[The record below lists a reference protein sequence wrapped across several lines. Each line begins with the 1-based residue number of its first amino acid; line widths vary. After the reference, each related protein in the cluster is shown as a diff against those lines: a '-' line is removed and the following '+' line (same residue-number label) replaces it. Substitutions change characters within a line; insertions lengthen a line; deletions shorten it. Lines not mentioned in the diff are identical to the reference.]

1 MEDEA
6 ISTSDSIDKTDNIP
20 LTGRQKAML
29 AVAAL
34 LALILLAGLIWAV
47 FAMVQHP
54 NQTETIRDIVII
66 FMALEASI
74 IGLALILLLV
84 QLARLTALLQNEIAP
99 LLDSANETLGTL
111 RGTTLFLSDNLV
123 KPVVKMNSSVSAL
136 KRAMDMIRSTRS
148 RQRRKSS

>member
-6 ISTSDSIDKTDNIP
+6 IPTSDSNDRTDNIT
-20 LTGRQKAML
+20 LTGRQKAL
-29 AVAAL
+29 LVVAAL

-47 FAMVQHP
+47 LAMVQHP
-54 NQTETIRDIVII
+54 DQTETIRDIVII

-123 KPVVKMNSSVSAL
+123 RPVVKMNSSVSAL

-148 RQRRKSS
+148 RQRTKSS